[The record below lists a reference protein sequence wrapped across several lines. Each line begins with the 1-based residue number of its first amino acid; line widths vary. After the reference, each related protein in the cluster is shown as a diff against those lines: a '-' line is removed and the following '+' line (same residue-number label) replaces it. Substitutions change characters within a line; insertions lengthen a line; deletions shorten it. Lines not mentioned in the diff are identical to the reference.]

1 MKYLNKKT
9 GFVFNSDSE
18 CVGEDWVE
26 VQSSPEAPDTVQ
38 TLVKEPVQEDKKEEK
53 PKRAKK
59 GNAK

>member
-18 CVGEDWVE
+18 CVGEDWVK
-26 VQSSPEAPDTVQ
+26 VQSSPEAPAPEKAPS
-38 TLVKEPVQEDKKEEK
+38 KEPVKEEKKEEK